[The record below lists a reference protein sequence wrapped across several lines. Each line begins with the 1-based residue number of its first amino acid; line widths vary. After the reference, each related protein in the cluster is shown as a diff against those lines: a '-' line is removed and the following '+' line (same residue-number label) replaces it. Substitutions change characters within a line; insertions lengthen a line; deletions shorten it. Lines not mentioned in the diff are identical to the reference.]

1 MPDYSERIRTF
12 RGLPAVLDSETVS
25 GLLTAAV
32 DWGEIFGMSFSMSFW
47 PAAFWTTALGG
58 SLSWLITAFF
68 LRWRHADARCAPAQI
83 GLCMIAGL
91 AAALMLPAPVL
102 ALRGAFDPGAA
113 TGMAAVLTVFCLW
126 AACRCARLWEESGRL
141 RRTPLSRLRSA
152 PQGFLKARGA
162 ARAYGDP
169 IRTKTG
175 RIPCLYYSER
185 TERYERHKEKYQD
198 PKTKRER
205 TRIVHRWVYADR
217 ASGACAFCLDDGTGD
232 ALVQPEGAE
241 FHPAQSA
248 RFYNGRRAQWFT
260 GAARVGDRRT
270 VVHFLRPQ
278 ALVIV
283 WGEYAS
289 GEIRRDPFHRCLLVV
304 EGAEGRV
311 FLGRAGSGLMAGLA
325 GLLAACSVVWLI
337 FC

>member
-1 MPDYSERIRTF
+1 MH
-12 RGLPAVLDSETVS
+12 DSM
-25 GLLTAAV
+25 A
-32 DWGEIFGMSFSMSFW
+32 FW
-47 PAAFWTTALGG
+47 PASLWVSALSG
-58 SLSWLITAFF
+58 SLSWLVTALF
-68 LRWRHADARCAPAQI
+68 LRCRHADARCAPSQI
-83 GLCMIAGL
+83 VLCVAAGVT
-91 AAALMLPAPVL
+91 AALMLPAPVL
-102 ALRGAFDPGAA
+102 ALRGAFDPGAL
-113 TGMAAVLTVFCLW
+113 TVAAAALTVFCLW
-126 AACRCARLWEESGRL
+126 AVCRCGRLWGEGGRL

-152 PQGFLKARGA
+152 PQGFLKVRGI
-162 ARAYGDP
+162 ARACGDP
-169 IRTKTG
+169 VRTKTG
-175 RIPCLYYSER
+175 RIACLYYLER

-248 RFYNGRRAQWFT
+248 RFYNGRRAQWFP
-260 GAARVGDRRT
+260 GAARVGDRRS